1 MVDRAHDLFVFTFPH
16 LVNNNRPRPPFPN
29 TVAAMPP
36 APHHSRTR
44 TILLALVLLGVAVG
58 VKWWYRTATLDDLD
72 FVLRPVSGAISLFT
86 GAAWHLVP
94 GEGYVFRT
102 LGMVIDRSCSGIN
115 FLVIVWITFAF
126 LLLRRAA
133 AGCVAPYVVLLAG
146 LAAYL
151 LTLLANAGRIL
162 CMVALQQQSYH
173 PGPKQHEALGAFFF
187 ISILLLASLALD
199 RSLQHRPTDASLA

>member
-1 MVDRAHDLFVFTFPH
+1 
-16 LVNNNRPRPPFPN
+16 
-29 TVAAMPP
+29 MPP
-36 APHHSRTR
+36 PSLHSRAR
-44 TILLALVLLGVAVG
+44 TILLALALLGVAFG
-58 VKWWYRTATLDDLD
+58 VKWWYRTATLDELG
-72 FVLRPVSGAISLFT
+72 FVLRPVAGAVGLFT
-86 GAAWHLVP
+86 GVPYDLVP
-94 GEGYVFRT
+94 GEGYVFRE

-133 AGCVAPYVVLLAG
+133 AGCVAPHMAVLAG
-146 LAAYL
+146 VAAYL
-151 LTLLANAGRIL
+151 LTLLANTGRIL
-162 CMVALQQQSYH
+162 CMVALEQQGYH